1 MKKRTLNEYR
11 QTKEYQGSSEGRKY
25 LDDLESYGMDQLEK
39 KEKLEKLDKE
49 ITKVFSPHKLNDAAK
64 AKLHEFKDV
73 EFDDFETP
81 KEIKKIQKEITLN
94 EQIEDIAER
103 VKNRIHDVL
112 FNEIFEIMDYY
123 DELNWGHFVQDDA
136 PEALLDACM
145 DHKQGIHYEIFQLVL
160 KKLK

>member
-25 LDDLESYGMDQLEK
+25 LNDLDPVKQVMAQQIDEELESQPWDTSKYGGGFKDLTKE
-39 KEKLEKLDKE
+39 EKLEKLEKAHKMPEE
-49 ITKVFSPHKLNDAAK
+49 I
-64 AKLHEFKDV
+64 
-73 EFDDFETP
+73 
-81 KEIKKIQKEITLN
+81 KEITLKQ
-94 EQIEDIAER
+94 QIEDIAER
-103 VKNRIHDVL
+103 VKDRVHNVL

-145 DHKQGIHYEIFQLVL
+145 DHKQGIHYEIYQLVL

>member
-25 LDDLESYGMDQLEK
+25 LDDLE
-39 KEKLEKLDKE
+39 
-49 ITKVFSPHKLNDAAK
+49 
-64 AKLHEFKDV
+64 
-73 EFDDFETP
+73 TP
-81 KEIKKIQKEITLN
+81 KEIKEIQKEITLN

-145 DHKQGIHYEIFQLVL
+145 DHKQGIHYEIYQLVL